1 MVNELLAPAGNID
14 AVKVAIRYGADAV
27 YCAGKRFGARSFINN
42 LSDEEIIEAARF
54 CHLHGKKI
62 YITLNTLIFED
73 EFEGVKSYID
83 FLYKHVDAIIVQD
96 FGVVHY
102 IRTHY
107 PDFPVH
113 LSTQCSIHNKDDI
126 AFLKSIG
133 VNRVVLAREVP
144 LEDIRELQKQG
155 VDLEVFIHG
164 ALCFC
169 FSGMCYLSYYKG
181 GRSGNRGSCAQPCR
195 QTYTLLE
202 DGVPLKEGPLFSM
215 KDLNTIDHI
224 RSLLALGVTSLKI
237 EGRAK
242 SLEYVAAVTKVYRK
256 IIDDF
261 NANKKIEVPSDML
274 EDLYAS
280 YSREKT
286 KGYIFKEDN
295 KSITT
300 ESSVKHQGVLIGK
313 VIEYKNKQVKV
324 SLSSELSILDGVR
337 FVKDGKEYG
346 TTITR
351 IIENGNLVKSSSK
364 TVYLDVNEKVLPG
377 AKVYKTSSSKI
388 AKELK
393 TYEYKRFEEASLRV
407 IIEKSHQSLTIKVG
421 NITVKKESNETL
433 EPARSINDEAI
444 LKQFTKTNGL
454 PITYSNASIG
464 NEGGYYLPITSINAM
479 RSLALEEVKE
489 KLENNLWRIYSP
501 YPFLDDDSL
510 FMKSKDR
517 EALNLERKDIYR
529 NLIDDR
535 PLKELPFALHL
546 AEIGKESIVSPYFGI
561 TNSEAIKFFRNLT
574 FDTLILSFESSKEN
588 SIRLSEIDSNLGYLV
603 NFKEPL
609 MVSKHCPV
617 GKYYEARNKGCGQ
630 CKKHSY
636 SVKDGD
642 KEYTLSF
649 HNCYMFLEGKRVERE
664 GADNLIPVT
673 II

>member
-1 MVNELLAPAGNID
+1 MSFIILLMVNELLAPAGNID

-62 YITLNTLIFED
+62 YITLNTLIFEN
-73 EFEGVKSYID
+73 EFEDVKAYID

-126 AFLKSIG
+126 SFLKSIG

-202 DGVPLKEGPLFSM
+202 DGSPLIEGPLFSM
-215 KDLNTIDHI
+215 KDLNTIEHI
-224 RSLLALGVTSLKI
+224 KSLLALGVTSLKI

-261 NANKKIEVPSDML
+261 NAGKRIEVPSDML

-295 KSITT
+295 RNITT

-337 FVKDGKEYG
+337 FV
-346 TTITR
+346 
-351 IIENGNLVKSSSK
+351 
-364 TVYLDVNEKVLPG
+364 
-377 AKVYKTSSSKI
+377 
-388 AKELK
+388 
-393 TYEYKRFEEASLRV
+393 
-407 IIEKSHQSLTIKVG
+407 
-421 NITVKKESNETL
+421 
-433 EPARSINDEAI
+433 
-444 LKQFTKTNGL
+444 
-454 PITYSNASIG
+454 
-464 NEGGYYLPITSINAM
+464 
-479 RSLALEEVKE
+479 
-489 KLENNLWRIYSP
+489 
-501 YPFLDDDSL
+501 
-510 FMKSKDR
+510 
-517 EALNLERKDIYR
+517 
-529 NLIDDR
+529 
-535 PLKELPFALHL
+535 
-546 AEIGKESIVSPYFGI
+546 
-561 TNSEAIKFFRNLT
+561 
-574 FDTLILSFESSKEN
+574 
-588 SIRLSEIDSNLGYLV
+588 
-603 NFKEPL
+603 
-609 MVSKHCPV
+609 
-617 GKYYEARNKGCGQ
+617 
-630 CKKHSY
+630 
-636 SVKDGD
+636 
-642 KEYTLSF
+642 
-649 HNCYMFLEGKRVERE
+649 
-664 GADNLIPVT
+664 
-673 II
+673 

>member
-73 EFEGVKSYID
+73 EFEDVKSYID

-407 IIEKSHQSLTIKVG
+407 IIEKNHQSLTIKVG
-421 NITVKKESNETL
+421 DITVKKESNETL

-444 LKQFTKTNGL
+444 LKQFIKTNGL
-454 PITYSNASIG
+454 PIAYSNASIG
-464 NEGGYYLPITSINAM
+464 NEGGYYLPITSINAL
-479 RSLALEEVKE
+479 RSLA
-489 KLENNLWRIYSP
+489 
-501 YPFLDDDSL
+501 
-510 FMKSKDR
+510 
-517 EALNLERKDIYR
+517 
-529 NLIDDR
+529 
-535 PLKELPFALHL
+535 
-546 AEIGKESIVSPYFGI
+546 
-561 TNSEAIKFFRNLT
+561 
-574 FDTLILSFESSKEN
+574 
-588 SIRLSEIDSNLGYLV
+588 
-603 NFKEPL
+603 
-609 MVSKHCPV
+609 
-617 GKYYEARNKGCGQ
+617 
-630 CKKHSY
+630 
-636 SVKDGD
+636 
-642 KEYTLSF
+642 
-649 HNCYMFLEGKRVERE
+649 
-664 GADNLIPVT
+664 
-673 II
+673 